1 MNESASAQPDVPYEI
16 TVTRSAGT
24 DGAVVV
30 FIDGDF
36 DQTGLRV
43 RVNDEPIYA
52 APAFEHDGGDNDRE
66 AKSVKLPFTLE
77 DIAYEDE
84 PAPKEKA

>member
-1 MNESASAQPDVPYEI
+1 MAQSYDV

-36 DQTGLRV
+36 EIAGGLRIL
-43 RVNDEPIYA
+43 VNDADAYHTVQYEQ
-52 APAFEHDGGDNDRE
+52 DDTDRD
-66 AKSVKLPFTLE
+66 AKQVSMTFTLPE
-77 DIAYEDE
+77 IEYL
-84 PAPKEKA
+84 P